1 MTMDPLANALRLVSA
16 ALERLGIPY
25 VIGGSVASSSRGI
38 FRATMDIDLIARI
51 GPQQAQALSAAL
63 GRDWYADSEQIRDS
77 LTAGRSFNLI
87 HIPTSQKVDIFPAI
101 DAFQLLQLRR
111 ATRET
116 VEFLGETGEY
126 PVASA
131 EDILLAKL
139 QWYRMGGE
147 VSERQWTDIA
157 GILAVAPGL
166 DAAYLRTW
174 AARLGV
180 EDLLDKAVAELK
192 RDQAL

>member
-1 MTMDPLANALRLVSA
+1 M
-16 ALERLGIPY
+16 EGLGIPY
-25 VIGGSVASSSRGI
+25 LIGGSVASSSRGI
-38 FRATMDIDLIARI
+38 FRATMDIDLVARI
-51 GPQQAQALSAAL
+51 GPQQAPALSAAL
-63 GRDWYADSEQIRDS
+63 GRDWYADCDQIRDS
-77 LTAGRSFNLI
+77 LAAGRSFNII

-116 VEFLGETGEY
+116 LEFLGETGEY

-139 QWYRMGGE
+139 QWYRKGGE
-147 VSERQWTDIA
+147 VSERQWSDIA

-166 DAAYLRTW
+166 DATYLRAW

-180 EDLLDKAVAELK
+180 EDLLDQAVAATGSAEGSTTG
-192 RDQAL
+192 R

>member
-1 MTMDPLANALRLVSA
+1 MEPLANALRLVSA
-16 ALERLGIPY
+16 ALEGLGIPY
-25 VIGGSVASSSRGI
+25 LVGGSLASSSRGI
-38 FRATMDIDLIARI
+38 FRATVDIDFVARI

-63 GRDWYADSEQIRDS
+63 GREWYADSEQIRDS
-77 LTAGRSFNLI
+77 LAAGRSFNVI
-87 HIPTSQKVDIFPAI
+87 HIPTSQKVDVFPAI
-101 DAFQLLQLRR
+101 DAFQLLQLQR

-116 VEFLGETGEY
+116 LEFLGQTGEY

-147 VSERQWTDIA
+147 VSERQWSDIA
-157 GILAVAPGL
+157 GILAVNSEL
-166 DAAYLRTW
+166 DATYLRTW

-180 EDLLDKAVAELK
+180 EDLLDKAVAESK
-192 RDQAL
+192 PD

>member
-1 MTMDPLANALRLVSA
+1 MDLDLV
-16 ALERLGIPY
+16 
-25 VIGGSVASSSRGI
+25 
-38 FRATMDIDLIARI
+38 ARI
-51 GPQQAQALSAAL
+51 GPQQAQALSAVAWSRL
-63 GRDWYADSEQIRDS
+63 VRRQRANPGFPYGW
-77 LTAGRSFNLI
+77 RSFNLI

-126 PVASA
+126 RWQARKTSYWPSSSGTAWVARFRS
-131 EDILLAKL
+131 
-139 QWYRMGGE
+139 
-147 VSERQWTDIA
+147 VSDRHRGDSRR
-157 GILAVAPGL
+157 GSRL

-180 EDLLDKAVAELK
+180 EDLLDKPLPS
-192 RDQAL
+192 

>member
-1 MTMDPLANALRLVSA
+1 
-16 ALERLGIPY
+16 
-25 VIGGSVASSSRGI
+25 
-38 FRATMDIDLIARI
+38 MDIDFVARI

-63 GRDWYADSEQIRDS
+63 GREWYADREQIRDC
-77 LTAGRSFNLI
+77 LAAGRSFNII

-101 DAFQLLQLRR
+101 DAFQLLQLQR
-111 ATRET
+111 ATKET
-116 VEFLGETGEY
+116 LEFSGETGQY
-126 PVASA
+126 PVATA

-147 VSERQWTDIA
+147 VSERQWSDIA
-157 GILAVAPGL
+157 GILAVAPDL

-180 EDLLDKAVAELK
+180 ADLLDKAVAELQ
-192 RDQAL
+192 RDQPW

>member
-1 MTMDPLANALRLVSA
+1 MDPLANALRLVSA
-16 ALERLGIPY
+16 ALEGLGIPY
-25 VIGGSVASSSRGI
+25 LVGGSLASSSRGI
-38 FRATMDIDLIARI
+38 FRATVDIDFVARI

-77 LTAGRSFNLI
+77 LAAGRSFNVI

-101 DAFQLLQLRR
+101 DAFQLLQLQR

-116 VEFLGETGEY
+116 LEFLGQTGEY

-147 VSERQWTDIA
+147 VSERQWSDIA
-157 GILAVAPGL
+157 GILAVNSEL
-166 DAAYLRTW
+166 DATYLRTW

-180 EDLLDKAVAELK
+180 EDLLDKAVAESK
-192 RDQAL
+192 PD

>member
-1 MTMDPLANALRLVSA
+1 MNPLANTISQLAS
-16 ALERLGIPY
+16 ALERVGIPY
-25 VIGGSVASSSRGI
+25 VIGGSVASSVRGI
-38 FRATMDIDLIARI
+38 VRATIDVDVVARI
-51 GPQQAQALSAAL
+51 GVGQTEALAAAL
-63 GRDWYADSEQIRDS
+63 GPDWYADADQMRDS
-77 LTAGRSFNLI
+77 IVAGRAFNIIYL
-87 HIPTSQKVDIFPAI
+87 PFVQKVDVFPATEE
-101 DAFQLLQLRR
+101 FHRSQLER
-111 ATRET
+111 ATK
-116 VEFLGETGEY
+116 VPIPFLGDSAEY

-174 AARLGV
+174 AVRLRV
-180 EDLLDKAVAELK
+180 ADLLDKAVADLK
-192 RDQAL
+192 RDQPL

>member
-1 MTMDPLANALRLVSA
+1 MEHPLVNALRLVSA
-16 ALERLGIPY
+16 ALESLGIPY
-25 VIGGSVASSSRGI
+25 LVGGSVASSSRGI
-38 FRATMDIDLIARI
+38 VRATVDIDFVARI
-51 GPQQAQALSAAL
+51 GPQQARALSAAL
-63 GRDWYADSEQIRDS
+63 GRDWYADSEQIQDS
-77 LTAGRSFNLI
+77 LAAGRSFNII

-116 VEFLGETGEY
+116 LEFLGETGEY

-147 VSERQWTDIA
+147 VSERQWSDIA
-157 GILAVAPGL
+157 GILAVAPDL

-174 AARLGV
+174 AVRLRV
-180 EDLLDKAVAELK
+180 ADLLDKAVAGLK
-192 RDQAL
+192 RDQPL